1 LVKQRW
7 LVINPKWLILFLG
20 IVLLLFGVYRGA
32 SAYLARVR
40 VPPEELFAAAM
51 DKTLTSSSFR
61 FNMVVKIGGSVISD
75 VKGERV
81 APDSVHITGT
91 MQDMPVEFIHTGDK
105 TFIKGYWSD
114 NWSCLEGNKMAD
126 SELFI
131 TEFNPLGNF
140 NFKDVPVIKKIKS
153 EEVKGTKLIVLELRP
168 IVQNSLMELNY
179 DDFVYR
185 VWLDPKQQVIKKAH
199 ISATGKNGSKDKLEI
214 TLEMFDF
221 NKQIKISPPKM

>member
-1 LVKQRW
+1 MVKQRW
-7 LVINPKWLILFLG
+7 LVINSKWLILFLG

-32 SAYLARVR
+32 NAYLARVR

-114 NWSCLEGNKMAD
+114 NWSCLEGNKMTD

>member
-1 LVKQRW
+1 
-7 LVINPKWLILFLG
+7 
-20 IVLLLFGVYRGA
+20 
-32 SAYLARVR
+32 
-40 VPPEELFAAAM
+40 
-51 DKTLTSSSFR
+51 
-61 FNMVVKIGGSVISD
+61 
-75 VKGERV
+75 
-81 APDSVHITGT
+81 
-91 MQDMPVEFIHTGDK
+91 
-105 TFIKGYWSD
+105 
-114 NWSCLEGNKMAD
+114 MAD